1 MTREEFEAVKS
12 ELTGLFRKSDLWSIG
27 AKSFANLWRAVE
39 YIGVILSSRE
49 AIAVLFWVRWT
60 TRGRSSL
67 DSTENTPRQSVAF
80 KRCIYS

>member
-39 YIGVILSSRE
+39 YIGVILSSRISLSQKVNE
-49 AIAVLFWVRWT
+49 AIERVRRELLGKNEDET
-60 TRGRSSL
+60 
-67 DSTENTPRQSVAF
+67 
-80 KRCIYS
+80 K